1 MRKTFLL
8 LVLVLLFAGCN
19 VTGKTVEVG
28 DVVTVNYVGRLEDGK
43 VFDTTLREVAEN
55 PVLPKT
61 NTFTPRTVYTPF
73 KFRVGAGEVIPGFE
87 EAVIG
92 MKEGEEKEIAI
103 PPEKGYGNWSKELTE
118 TYPRIQTVDVV
129 ESVPM
134 NELAK
139 ETGMTQFVKNTTIPW
154 RYWKAR
160 IMAVTPDSV
169 ILKNEVSDTT
179 VNTEIGPLE
188 IKRETGT
195 ITMTLT
201 PSLDA
206 VVNTNFGPA
215 RVSFVNDTDFVLD
228 YNHRLAGKTL
238 FFKVKVESIEKV
250 GT

>member
-19 VTGKTVEVG
+19 VAGETVEVG

-43 VFDTTLREVAEN
+43 VFDTTVREVAEN
-55 PVLPKT
+55 PVIPKT
-61 NTFTPRTVYTPF
+61 STFTPRAVYTPF

-87 EAVIG
+87 EGVIE

-103 PPEKGYGNWSKELTE
+103 PPEKGYGNWSEKLTK
-118 TYPRIQTVDVV
+118 TYPRIQTINIV
-129 ESVPM
+129 EEVPM
-134 NELAK
+134 DELA
-139 ETGMTQFVKNTTIPW
+139 EESGVTQFVKNTTIPW

-160 IMAVTPDSV
+160 ILLITPDSV
-169 ILKNEVSDTT
+169 VLKNEVSDTIA
-179 VNTEIGPLE
+179 NTEIGPLE
-188 IKRETGT
+188 IKVGAGT

-215 RVSFVNDTDFVLD
+215 RVSFINDTDFVLD
-228 YNHRLAGKTL
+228 YNHRLAGETL
-238 FFKVKVESIEKV
+238 FFKVEVESIEKV
-250 GT
+250 ST